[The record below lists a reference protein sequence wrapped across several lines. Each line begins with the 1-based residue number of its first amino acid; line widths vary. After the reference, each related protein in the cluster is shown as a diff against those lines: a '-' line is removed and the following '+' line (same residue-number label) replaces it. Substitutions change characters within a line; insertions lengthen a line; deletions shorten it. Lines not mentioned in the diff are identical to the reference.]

1 MAAESSA
8 YIALGANLG
17 DVKRNLRRAIETLDA
32 TPGCRVT
39 GVSPWYR
46 SRAIGPGNQPDYLNG
61 VMALATTLDPHA
73 LLDLL
78 QALEAAAGRERMVRW
93 GARTLD
99 LDLLLFDELSLADE
113 RLTLPHPRLAERNF
127 VVYPLSDLAPAL
139 HLPDGTPV
147 SDLRIALGARG
158 LEATF
163 ATLEQS
169 DD

>member
-17 DVKRNLRRAIETLDA
+17 DVKGNLRRAIAALDA

-46 SRAIGPGNQPDYLNG
+46 SRAIGPGSQPDYLNA
-61 VMALATTLDPHA
+61 VVALATTLAPHA
-73 LLDLL
+73 LLELL
-78 QALEAAAGRERMVRW
+78 QALEAAAGRERAVRW

-99 LDLLLFDELSLADE
+99 LDLLLFDDLALADE

-139 HLPDGTPV
+139 RLPDGTAIAR
-147 SDLRIALGARG
+147 LRATLDARG

-169 DD
+169 DE

>member
-1 MAAESSA
+1 M
-8 YIALGANLG
+8 
-17 DVKRNLRRAIETLDA
+17 
-32 TPGCRVT
+32 
-39 GVSPWYR
+39 SPWYR
-46 SRAIGPGNQPDYLNG
+46 TRAIGPGNQPDYLNG
-61 VMALATTLDPHA
+61 VLALATTLEPHA

-78 QALEAAAGRERMVRW
+78 QALEAAAARERTVRW

-99 LDLLLFDELSLADE
+99 LDLLLFDDLSLADE

-139 HLPDGTPV
+139 RLPDGTPV
-147 SDLRIALGARG
+147 ARLRATLGARG

-163 ATLEQS
+163 ATLEQT

>member
-17 DVKRNLRRAIETLDA
+17 DVRGNLRRAIEALDA
-32 TPGCRVT
+32 APGCRVT

-61 VMALATTLDPHA
+61 VVVLATTLAPLA

-78 QALEAAAGRERMVRW
+78 QALEAAAGRERAVRW

-99 LDLLLFDELSLADE
+99 LDLLLFDELTLADE
-113 RLTLPHPRLAERNF
+113 RLTLPHPRLAQRNF
-127 VVYPLSDLAPAL
+127 VVYPLSDLAPEL
-139 HLPDGTPV
+139 RLPDGTRV
-147 SDLRIALGARG
+147 ARLREALDARG
-158 LEATF
+158 LESTF

>member
-17 DVKRNLRRAIETLDA
+17 DVKGNLRRAVAALNA
-32 TPGCRVT
+32 APGCRVT

-46 SRAIGPGNQPDYLNG
+46 SRAIGPGDQPDYLNG
-61 VMALATTLDPHA
+61 VVALVTTLAPHA

-78 QALEAAAGRERMVRW
+78 QALEAAAGRERTVRW

-99 LDLLLFDELSLADE
+99 LDLLLFDELSFTDE

-127 VVYPLSDLAPAL
+127 VVYPLSDLAPHL
-139 HLPDGTPV
+139 RLPDGTPIAL
-147 SDLRIALGARG
+147 LREALGAHG
-158 LEATF
+158 LESTLA
-163 ATLEQS
+163 ALEQPG
-169 DD
+169 D

>member
-17 DVKRNLRRAIETLDA
+17 DVKGNLRHAIETLDA

-61 VMALATTLDPHA
+61 VVALATTLEPHA

-78 QALEAAAGRERMVRW
+78 QALEAAAGRERTVRW

-99 LDLLLFDELSLADE
+99 LDLLLFDDLSLADE

-127 VVYPLSDLAPAL
+127 VVYPLSDLAPKL
-139 HLPDGTPV
+139 RLPDGTPV
-147 SDLRIALGARG
+147 ARLRANLGACG
-158 LEATF
+158 LDATF